1 MKSAAVALLI
11 LMSMMCTIAYFVHES
26 SHGTEA
32 EETTLLTDSYRSNDE
47 SSSAGG
53 MTLGRKLM
61 AGSTIIDSASVSTTD
76 SNHMMSVQEYRNFMG
91 QFGRHP

>member
-1 MKSAAVALLI
+1 MKSATVALLLLI
-11 LMSMMCTIAYFVHES
+11 TMMCTHAS

-32 EETTLLTDSYRSNDE
+32 EETTLLAKSYANNDGTG
-47 SSSAGG
+47 SASG

-61 AGSTIIDSASVSTTD
+61 AGSTIIDSASISTTD
-76 SNHMMSVQEYRNFMG
+76 SNHMMSVQQYRDFMG